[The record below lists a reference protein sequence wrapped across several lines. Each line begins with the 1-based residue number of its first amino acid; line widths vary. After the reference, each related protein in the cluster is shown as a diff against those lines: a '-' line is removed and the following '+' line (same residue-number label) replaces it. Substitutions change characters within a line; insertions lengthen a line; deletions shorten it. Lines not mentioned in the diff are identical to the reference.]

1 VQGLADIGGSL
12 DRVFGMRLLP
22 ITLKSAVAFALS
34 AVIPMFPLL
43 LTVMPLKDLLK
54 LLMQAMI

>member
-1 VQGLADIGGSL
+1 
-12 DRVFGMRLLP
+12 MRLLP